1 MYALLDANN
10 FYASCE
16 AALRPSLIGRP
27 VCVLSNNDGCVIAR
41 SEASKA
47 MGVKMG
53 QPYFEVR
60 HLEAEGLVFLSPN
73 FTLYGSMSDRV
84 MSLAAALGPSMER
97 YSIDEAFVSLHG
109 VRGDQTK
116 RARAIRARILQWT
129 GIACGVGIA
138 QTKTLSKF
146 ANHVAK
152 QADRKPGSYP
162 REHAQV
168 CNLGVLSRADVE
180 ELLAATEV
188 AEVWGVGRRI
198 GEQLRADGV
207 MTALDLARLDPAIV
221 RRRWSVVLERTVR
234 ELQGESCIE
243 LEDAPPAKR
252 EIAVTRSFGH
262 PVTDVEPLVEAVS
275 TFASRAAEKLR
286 KQSSVAGLVHVF
298 AHTSPFRPSPRWA
311 RSLSVPLRRPTAD
324 TAEITEAAVMGLR
337 LMFEPGYMLA
347 KAGVMLCDL
356 SSELHQQC
364 ELDLE
369 VEAPVRD
376 RSKLMKAMDQLN
388 TRYGRGTLQVAAMGQ
403 QNQLQ
408 AWQMRQE
415 RRTPHYTTDWRQI
428 PIARA

>member
-1 MYALLDANN
+1 
-10 FYASCE
+10 
-16 AALRPSLIGRP
+16 
-27 VCVLSNNDGCVIAR
+27 
-41 SEASKA
+41 
-47 MGVKMG
+47 
-53 QPYFEVR
+53 
-60 HLEAEGLVFLSPN
+60 
-73 FTLYGSMSDRV
+73 
-84 MSLAAALGPSMER
+84 
-97 YSIDEAFVSLHG
+97 
-109 VRGDQTK
+109 
-116 RARAIRARILQWT
+116 
-129 GIACGVGIA
+129 
-138 QTKTLSKF
+138 
-146 ANHVAK
+146 
-152 QADRKPGSYP
+152 
-162 REHAQV
+162 
-168 CNLGVLSRADVE
+168 
-180 ELLAATEV
+180 
-188 AEVWGVGRRI
+188 
-198 GEQLRADGV
+198 
-207 MTALDLARLDPAIV
+207 
-221 RRRWSVVLERTVR
+221 VLERTVR

-298 AHTSPFRPSPRWA
+298 AHTSPFRPGPRWA